1 MAKTGIKHAD
11 VGGDLSK
18 TEWESEETHELAKG
32 ATLPETPTES
42 QLFFK
47 TDDNHLYLA
56 VE

>member
-1 MAKTGIKHAD
+1 MGSGIKHAD
-11 VGGDLSK
+11 VGGELSK

>member
-1 MAKTGIKHAD
+1 MAKTGIKHSD
-11 VGGDLSK
+11 VGGELSK
-18 TEWESEETHELAKG
+18 TEWEGEETHELEKG
-32 ATLPETPTES
+32 DTLPESPSAS